1 MIERVIEWSVR
12 NRFLVILALV
22 ALIVGGMFSV
32 VRTSLDAIPD
42 LSDNQVIVYTEWSG
56 RSPQIV
62 EDQVT
67 YPLEAALQG
76 LPHVKAV
83 RASSAFGFSMV
94 YAIFD
99 DATDLYFARTRVL
112 ERLASIQASLP
123 AGVSPML
130 GPDGTGVGQVF
141 WYTVD
146 GKGYDLGTLRSL
158 QDWYLKLQLQS
169 VPGVAE
175 VASIGGFVRQYQIDV
190 DPTKLY
196 SYGVTTKDVVNAV
209 KMSNN
214 EVGGGL
220 LEQNASEYAIRG
232 QGYVRSVADLE
243 NIVVKT
249 APGGIPVSIK
259 DIATV
264 QLGNDLRRGLLDK
277 DGQGEAVGGL
287 IVMRYGE
294 NAKAVIDRVKAKLKE
309 LEKGLPSGVH
319 VNVAYDRSELI
330 ERAVDTLK
338 HSLVEEALIVS
349 AVILLFLLHVRSAL
363 IVVLSI
369 PVAVL
374 ISFILMNALG
384 ISSNL
389 MSLGG
394 VAIAIGVLVD
404 AGIVMVENA
413 HRHLAEGEEPE
424 PGSAIARTPDLT
436 ETVIASAKQVG
447 RPIFFSLLIILLSF
461 APVFLLE
468 GQEGKLF
475 RPLALT
481 KTFSMAG
488 AALLSITLVPV
499 LMTFLLKGHLRPESQ
514 NPVSRCFIALYRPIL
529 ALALRFKRSTI
540 ALAMM
545 ALVLTVPVVRSVGS
559 EFMPPLDEGTLL
571 YMPIMLPDVN
581 ISEAKRILQVEDRV
595 LRGFPE
601 VSSVLGKVGRAET
614 STDPAPVSMVETVV
628 NLKPRSQWPNP
639 DKTKDELI
647 SEMEEKVRI
656 PGVAD
661 GWTQPIINRIN
672 MLSTGVRTD
681 LGLKIYGADLQELE
695 HLAVQAET
703 ILKEIPGAKDVA
715 AERVIGGR
723 FIDISPNR
731 EAIARYGLQ
740 VSDVQDVIESAI
752 GGVNL
757 TTTVEGR
764 QRFPVRVRYAPDFR
778 GDPGQLSQVLVP
790 TPRGAQV
797 PLSLLA
803 NVSETMGA
811 PMINSENGLLR
822 SVVYLN
828 VRGRDMGSFVDQAK
842 QVLAERLKLP
852 AGYYL
857 GWSGQYENQ
866 IRAKNRLQI
875 LIPIVLA
882 VILLLL
888 YLTFQS
894 IVAALIVVLSV
905 PFALIGGVL
914 LQKILGFNFSV
925 AVWVGYIALAGIAV
939 ETGVVMLLYLNEALD
954 RHIRNGPVTEVDLH
968 DATVEGAVLRLRP
981 KLMTVAAALIGLIP
995 ILWSHGTGSDVMR
1008 PIAAPMI
1015 GGLVTS
1021 SILVLIV
1028 IPVLFTLWKSS
1039 QLKRGILKPSGLRH

>member
-1 MIERVIEWSVR
+1 
-12 NRFLVILALV
+12 
-22 ALIVGGMFSV
+22 
-32 VRTSLDAIPD
+32 
-42 LSDNQVIVYTEWSG
+42 
-56 RSPQIV
+56 
-62 EDQVT
+62 
-67 YPLEAALQG
+67 
-76 LPHVKAV
+76 
-83 RASSAFGFSMV
+83 
-94 YAIFD
+94 
-99 DATDLYFARTRVL
+99 
-112 ERLASIQASLP
+112 
-123 AGVSPML
+123 
-130 GPDGTGVGQVF
+130 
-141 WYTVD
+141 
-146 GKGYDLGTLRSL
+146 
-158 QDWYLKLQLQS
+158 
-169 VPGVAE
+169 
-175 VASIGGFVRQYQIDV
+175 
-190 DPTKLY
+190 
-196 SYGVTTKDVVNAV
+196 
-209 KMSNN
+209 
-214 EVGGGL
+214 
-220 LEQNASEYAIRG
+220 
-232 QGYVRSVADLE
+232 
-243 NIVVKT
+243 
-249 APGGIPVSIK
+249 
-259 DIATV
+259 
-264 QLGNDLRRGLLDK
+264 
-277 DGQGEAVGGL
+277 
-287 IVMRYGE
+287 
-294 NAKAVIDRVKAKLKE
+294 
-309 LEKGLPSGVH
+309 
-319 VNVAYDRSELI
+319 
-330 ERAVDTLK
+330 
-338 HSLVEEALIVS
+338 
-349 AVILLFLLHVRSAL
+349 
-363 IVVLSI
+363 
-369 PVAVL
+369 
-374 ISFILMNALG
+374 
-384 ISSNL
+384 
-389 MSLGG
+389 
-394 VAIAIGVLVD
+394 
-404 AGIVMVENA
+404 
-413 HRHLAEGEEPE
+413 
-424 PGSAIARTPDLT
+424 
-436 ETVIASAKQVG
+436 
-447 RPIFFSLLIILLSF
+447 
-461 APVFLLE
+461 
-468 GQEGKLF
+468 
-475 RPLALT
+475 
-481 KTFSMAG
+481 
-488 AALLSITLVPV
+488 
-499 LMTFLLKGHLRPESQ
+499 
-514 NPVSRCFIALYRPIL
+514 
-529 ALALRFKRSTI
+529 
-540 ALAMM
+540 
-545 ALVLTVPVVRSVGS
+545 
-559 EFMPPLDEGTLL
+559 MPPLDEGTLL